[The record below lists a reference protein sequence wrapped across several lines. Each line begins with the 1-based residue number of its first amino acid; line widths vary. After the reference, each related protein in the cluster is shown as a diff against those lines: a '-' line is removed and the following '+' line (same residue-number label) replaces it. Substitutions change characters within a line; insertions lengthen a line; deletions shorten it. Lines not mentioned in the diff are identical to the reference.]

1 MPAIITK
8 KLSWLVG
15 SLMNFFLC
23 AIYNYT
29 ARVFYFRIKVQI
41 NGFRTELK

>member
-8 KLSWLVG
+8 KLLWLVA
-15 SLMNFFLC
+15 SLMNFFLFP
-23 AIYNYT
+23 IHNYA
-29 ARVFYFRIKVQI
+29 ARVFCFRIKVQI